1 MENNNNIS
9 SVLREATKDILTEDV
24 LKEIEAAFNSTVNER
39 VQLHVEKALSEQ
51 DADYSKKLETLVEA
65 IDTDH
70 TDKLKKVVE
79 AIDADRA
86 EKLKTVVEKYEAAL
100 NKEAAAFKSSMVD
113 KVSKFLDLYIDE
125 KLPTTAINEAVKNK
139 RAVGLLEDLRKV
151 LSVDMILAKDNI
163 RDAIVD
169 GKTKIDEAASQLE
182 AANKQ
187 VTKLTE
193 ENKKLTSKI
202 VLEEKISNL
211 DEDEKTYMK
220 KMLNGKS
227 AEFIKENF
235 DYTLNLFEKTEEE
248 RISNLKTEAV
258 TESVSTTVD
267 RPVIEEKVS
276 EPVNEEVAPAFGLY
290 MSELKK
296 Y

>member
-1 MENNNNIS
+1 
-9 SVLREATKDILTEDV
+9 
-24 LKEIEAAFNSTVNER
+24 
-39 VQLHVEKALSEQ
+39 
-51 DADYSKKLETLVEA
+51 
-65 IDTDH
+65 
-70 TDKLKKVVE
+70 
-79 AIDADRA
+79 
-86 EKLKTVVEKYEAAL
+86 
-100 NKEAAAFKSSMVD
+100 MVD

-248 RISNLKTEAV
+248 RLSNLKTEAV

>member
-86 EKLKTVVEKYEAAL
+86 EKLKTVVEKYETAL
-100 NKEAAAFKSSMVD
+100 NNEAAAFKSSMVD

-139 RAVGLLEDLRKV
+139 RAVGLLEELRKV
-151 LSVDMILAKDNI
+151 LSVDMVLAKDNI

-193 ENKKLTSKI
+193 ENLKLTSKI

-248 RISNLKTEAV
+248 RLSNLKTEAV

-267 RPVIEEKVS
+267 RPVIEETVS
-276 EPVNEEVAPAFGLY
+276 EPVNEEKAPSFGLY
-290 MSELKK
+290 MNELKK

>member
-248 RISNLKTEAV
+248 RLSNLKTEAV